1 MGQSKQSVSRR
12 LLALEAPLGVR
23 LLERSTR
30 ALPDLGSLKAH
41 VIAFVRTYNF
51 AKHWKA
57 LQWKRR
63 SRPSPMHGQKTRQ
76 DSRQTRVTSSRDQTS
91 ESTRTAIG
99 SIRSRRVGRER
110 GPSYTAAVRASAYP
124 FHSALRGGT
133 AAHTLSS
140 STGATGR
147 SWLAGE
153 GVRAETRSPWCD
165 CMFPC
170 VAVLQ
175 GDLPTSP
182 PCGQHSARYSASAS
196 SKGISSCDL
205 QFATKFRAHGSEIAK
220 AVTHLFKKQIKLII
234 VNAHKSSMKI
244 ELKSRGR

>member
-1 MGQSKQSVSRR
+1 MGQPKQSVSRR

-30 ALPDLGSLKAH
+30 ALPELGSLKAH
-41 VIAFVRTYNF
+41 VNAFVRTYNF

-147 SWLAGE
+147 YWRAGE

-165 CMFPC
+165 WMFP
-170 VAVLQ
+170 
-175 GDLPTSP
+175 
-182 PCGQHSARYSASAS
+182 SASRCC
-196 SKGISSCDL
+196 KVISHIFSV
-205 QFATKFRAHGSEIAK
+205 RAALGEI
-220 AVTHLFKKQIKLII
+220 LGF
-234 VNAHKSSMKI
+234 
-244 ELKSRGR
+244 G